1 MPMRYALL
9 PQSGVG
15 AASSLLVCIQSSA
28 ARLLRRMADPR
39 AQHAPVGR
47 RTEAADVPRLVC
59 GAVAAALERTAQ
71 SDATEWL
78 WLWCKP
84 IGYRQHGLGRQLSQ
98 LQAPSPPL

>member
-39 AQHAPVGR
+39 AQHMAVGR
-47 RTEAADVPRLVC
+47 GTEGAGSAWYAVVVWQLLCSEAALQRT
-59 GAVAAALERTAQ
+59 TAQ
-71 SDATEWL
+71 PDAPEWL
-78 WLWCKP
+78 W
-84 IGYRQHGLGRQLSQ
+84 RSR
-98 LQAPSPPL
+98 SPPL